1 MYTLDDIR
9 EDYKWQRE
17 LERRNCT
24 IKISQR
30 DYLRISHRD
39 WGLPTGTYV
48 GRIWRW
54 FDKDNKPRI
63 TEICYNSVEDI
74 PVGNVILVKYFVE
87 FDDNVTDVISW
98 NSLGDFGYTYDQLSN
113 QVYKTIFL

>member
-74 PVGNVILVKYFVE
+74 PVE
-87 FDDNVTDVISW
+87 DTCEDETDTEEK
-98 NSLGDFGYTYDQLSN
+98 DFF
-113 QVYKTIFL
+113 KKK